1 MAYSLSGLEDRLQE
15 YSQAFDSL
23 LSLIPSKYYI
33 SEDSQE
39 NTKYQHNKNKRA
51 PRQEIKE
58 RTKKAKKA
66 KLDPENHKSILEIQ
80 AEKANVAE
88 DESEDSESE
97 AELDEDAMSVDEDSK
112 IEVDS
117 AQQES
122 SDEETEEIVQP
133 LPSSSIEDLK
143 ARLQNRIAELR
154 ANRKVPSS
162 NGETRDGIL
171 ESRKKRKSEKKEKR
185 KQEQKKMKTG
195 TEEII
200 SESNTKST
208 SVGTSSNAINMDGDI
223 AFSKF
228 EFDGPAKKKKG
239 PVSAAIALKQ
249 VEAKKEKLDKL
260 KATDKEKAE
269 KIIENEQWKK
279 ALQMSAGVKLKDDPK
294 LLKKTIK
301 RDEVKK
307 KKSNKEWTERKTQIA
322 DSIANKQKKRNENL
336 KARIDAKKN
345 KGKGKGKDTKGKDK
359 GKDKKKSRPGF
370 EGKKKKH

>member
-1 MAYSLSGLEDRLQE
+1 MATEYTLSGLEDRLQE

-66 KLDPENHKSILEIQ
+66 KLDPENHKSVVEIQ
-80 AEKANVAE
+80 AEKAQDADKE
-88 DESEDSESE
+88 EEDSDSE
-97 AELDEDAMSVDEDSK
+97 ADLDEDAMSVDEDSK
-112 IEVDS
+112 IEVVS
-117 AQQES
+117 PKVES
-122 SDEETEEIVQP
+122 SGEETEEIVKP

-143 ARLQNRIAELR
+143 ARLQSRIAELR

-162 NGETRDGIL
+162 NSETRDGIL

-185 KQEQKKMKTG
+185 KQEQKKMKLSA
-195 TEEII
+195 EEVIV
-200 SESNTKST
+200 ETDSNKNAPKNASAST
-208 SVGTSSNAINMDGDI
+208 VNMDGDI
-223 AFSKF
+223 SFSKF
-228 EFDGPAKKKKG
+228 EFDGPKKKKG
-239 PVSAAIALKQ
+239 SLPAAVALKK
-249 VEAKKEKLDKL
+249 VEAKQEKLEKL

-279 ALQMSAGVKLKDDPK
+279 ALQMSAGAKLKDDPK

-307 KKSNKEWTERKTQIA
+307 KKSSKEWNERKTQVTE
-322 DSIANKQKKRNENL
+322 SIANKQKKRNENI

-345 KGKGKGKDTKGKDK
+345 KGKGKSA
-359 GKDKKKSRPGF
+359 KKSRPGF